1 MGEETVPVPPPSV
14 IPPPADAPTAEPVT
28 SSPAPAPENVVT
40 TTITTAAA
48 AAEPPAP
55 PKNFSPQ
62 PIVGIKE
69 GLALLVFMAGIM
81 FMMSFWLHW
90 PTMSPNIYSDLMD
103 AFYPR
108 ITSAPGIIPYVNY
121 NLEYPVI
128 SGYVLWV
135 SSVWGRN
142 LYAFYIT
149 ISSIIFACVLGSI
162 YIAYRAL
169 KERGEPIQRIMY
181 FLIFTPVFI
190 FYSIY
195 NFDWI
200 GAVFMVAAVYFGYK
214 HQAVKSGV
222 SMGLAIAARIIPIVC
237 LPFIFF
243 ELKGRKDKARL
254 LVATALAWL
263 AVNIYFMVVDFQGW
277 LYPYTFQAG
286 FYDEDSWLGL
296 FPADSK
302 DISIVLLGISLGV
315 ILYKRKSLNLYQQSL
330 LAMLAFVVFDYKF
343 PPQYLIMLL
352 PLFAITGV
360 GYAEFMVANIL
371 DMMIILWYFTGI
383 FSFGNAIATSSPVQ
397 WISYLRQYALFLV
410 YLKVLL
416 DTKWKKGRA
425 PAQVPGTVVASDM
438 GAGSGSGGSGGSGGS
453 DSGGGTN
460 GGGPVSPMAAGVP
473 TEAQVGHPPSAA

>member
-1 MGEETVPVPPPSV
+1 
-14 IPPPADAPTAEPVT
+14 
-28 SSPAPAPENVVT
+28 
-40 TTITTAAA
+40 
-48 AAEPPAP
+48 
-55 PKNFSPQ
+55 
-62 PIVGIKE
+62 
-69 GLALLVFMAGIM
+69 MAGIM

-121 NLEYPVI
+121 NLEYPAI
-128 SGYVLWV
+128 SAIVLYA
-135 SSVWGRN
+135 SSVWGN

-149 ISSIIFACVLGSI
+149 ISTIIFACVLGSI
-162 YIAYRAL
+162 YIVYRAL

-214 HQAVKSGV
+214 HQAMRSGV

-243 ELKGRKDKARL
+243 ELKGRKDRVRL
-254 LVATALAWL
+254 LAATGLGWL
-263 AVNIYFMVVDFQGW
+263 AVNVYFMAVDFHGW

-302 DISIVLLGISLGV
+302 EISIVLLGVSLGL
-315 ILYKRKSLNLYQQSL
+315 ILYKRKNLNLYQQSL

-343 PPQYLIMLL
+343 PPQYMIMLL

-360 GYAEFMVANIL
+360 GYTEFMVANLL
-371 DMMIILWYFTGI
+371 DMMIILWYFTNV
-383 FSFGNAIATSSPVQ
+383 FSFGNAIVTSSPVQ

-416 DTKWKKGRA
+416 ESRWKKGRA
-425 PAQVPGTVVASDM
+425 AVDVPGTVLTGD
-438 GAGSGSGGSGGSGGS
+438 SGVGGGSGGGGVGGGS
-453 DSGGGTN
+453 SSISNGRGSGGGGSSN
-460 GGGPVSPMAAGVP
+460 DGGPAPPAAAAGVP
-473 TEAQVGHPPSAA
+473 TRGQGDRGRSPSCPAPPG